1 MPPLTAD
8 AQMGSMPL
16 VRMDQPGDDALD
28 LNDMFTSDKKDGDL
42 DLNLV
47 DDTLAWMLSD
57 SD

>member
-1 MPPLTAD
+1 
-8 AQMGSMPL
+8 MGSMPL